1 MLKDAGMTPAS
12 GKTIPTTHRWNDAH
26 QAHCSFSVSYTVRHT
41 RDIQLATINRIPSK
55 RKAIVLTLVNLEN
68 SDGEDEDYSKFDTAE
83 GTASDIRR

>member
-12 GKTIPTTHRWNDAH
+12 GKTIPTTHRWND
-26 QAHCSFSVSYTVRHT
+26 AHCSFSVSYTVRHT

-55 RKAIVLTLVNLEN
+55 RKAIVPTLVNLES